1 MSSYS
6 DKLIT
11 ESITTITGF
20 AQRVDT
26 AITKLRTDLDK
37 NYDQHTDIYKK
48 ISYIQGVN
56 EEISEKINKF
66 ESHNS
71 ETINAE
77 KNNKY
82 GDLEPSIMKWYEDT
96 YYIYDEPTKTLSIE

>member
-37 NYDQHTDIYKK
+37 NYDEHTDIYTK

-82 GDLEPSIMKWYEDT
+82 GYLEPYIM
-96 YYIYDEPTKTLSIE
+96 

>member
-20 AQRVDT
+20 AQRVDA

-37 NYDQHTDIYKK
+37 NYDQHKDIYKQ

-56 EEISEKINKF
+56 EDISEKISKF

-82 GDLEPSIMKWYEDT
+82 GNLEPSIMKWYEDT
-96 YYIYDEPTKTLSIE
+96 YYIYNEPTKTLSIE

>member
-37 NYDQHTDIYKK
+37 NYDEHTDIYTK

-82 GDLEPSIMKWYEDT
+82 VNL
-96 YYIYDEPTKTLSIE
+96 

>member
-1 MSSYS
+1 MSS
-6 DKLIT
+6 DTNKTIID
-11 ESITTITGF
+11 SITTITGF
-20 AQRVDT
+20 AQRVDA
-26 AITKLRTDLDK
+26 AITKLHTDLEK
-37 NYDQHTDIYKK
+37 NHDEHTDIYKK
-48 ISYIQGVN
+48 ISDIQGVN

-82 GDLEPSIMKWYEDT
+82 GNLEPSIMKWYEDT